1 MTEILLIVTAAK
13 NPQSIDIQGFF
24 SVERVVTAIFGFVS
38 KFLEVVL
45 AIGSIWKLAK
55 MVTAHCHKR
64 VFFGVFGHSLSPL
77 IFLCFL

>member
-13 NPQSIDIQGFF
+13 SPQSIDIQGFF

-45 AIGSIWKLAK
+45 AIGSIWK
-55 MVTAHCHKR
+55 
-64 VFFGVFGHSLSPL
+64 
-77 IFLCFL
+77 

>member
-24 SVERVVTAIFGFVS
+24 SVERVVTVIFGFVS

-45 AIGSIWKLAK
+45 ATGSIWK
-55 MVTAHCHKR
+55 
-64 VFFGVFGHSLSPL
+64 
-77 IFLCFL
+77 